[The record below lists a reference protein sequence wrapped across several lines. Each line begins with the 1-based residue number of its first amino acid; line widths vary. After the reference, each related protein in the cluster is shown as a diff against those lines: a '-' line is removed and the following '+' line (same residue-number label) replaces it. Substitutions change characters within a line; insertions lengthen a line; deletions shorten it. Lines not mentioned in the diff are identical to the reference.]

1 MDVQG
6 PIVVRRDPMIRP
18 CQCQCHDT
26 GKSLRWL
33 AACQICFHG
42 SLVYWM
48 VCFDTA
54 RSLGS
59 SLFVKRARCAMSS
72 GKEDTT
78 FRPKVRSGDGSSV
91 HDIA

>member
-6 PIVVRRDPMIRP
+6 PIVVRRDPTIRP

-42 SLVYWM
+42 SLVCWM